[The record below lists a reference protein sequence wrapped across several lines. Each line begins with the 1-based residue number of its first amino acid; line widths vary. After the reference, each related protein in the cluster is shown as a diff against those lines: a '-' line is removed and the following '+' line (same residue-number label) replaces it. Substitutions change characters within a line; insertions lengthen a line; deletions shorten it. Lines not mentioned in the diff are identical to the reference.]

1 MDQTSQNVTSFF
13 WLLLTAF
20 IVTLIARRIKVP
32 YALALVVTGL
42 VIGFSRLLP
51 HVHLEPTLLFT
62 VFLPPLLF
70 ESAINLRIE
79 PLKRDWKPI
88 AIYTLAGTILSTFL
102 VGGLTSVTLRMSLP
116 AALVFGALISTTDP
130 ISVIAIFK
138 RLGAG
143 RRLSLIIEAES
154 LFNNDTAV
162 VLFTVMMAAV
172 TGGKVST
179 FGSIFLFLRLVV
191 GGALLGGALGALA
204 SRIHYELDDHLIEIT
219 LTTVVAFG
227 SYLAAEA
234 LGVSGVM
241 AVVTAGLVIGNYGM
255 PTAMTPGS
263 RLAVTAFWEYAGY
276 VVNSLVFL
284 LIGIEVAYVHWAN
297 QIGLTCLMVVIVLI
311 GRAGIYPL
319 SLLVNRLKG
328 DIPLAWQ
335 HILFWGGLRG
345 ALSMALVL
353 GLSPTFPQREAL
365 IAGTFGV
372 VLFSLLVQGTTV
384 GPLLKRLGLT
394 RSPAENPREQRRLAG
409 EILACE
415 AALFELER
423 FRRIEAHPDWAVV
436 LLIQDYTTRR
446 NALEATLAGL
456 DPEHPVITDLQAHEA
471 RRRALTA
478 EKSALLDAEHNGW
491 LESGDWLE
499 LTRRI
504 DAELVSLTG
513 LRKE

>member
-179 FGSIFLFLRLVV
+179 FGGIF
-191 GGALLGGALGALA
+191 
-204 SRIHYELDDHLIEIT
+204 
-219 LTTVVAFG
+219 
-227 SYLAAEA
+227 
-234 LGVSGVM
+234 
-241 AVVTAGLVIGNYGM
+241 
-255 PTAMTPGS
+255 
-263 RLAVTAFWEYAGY
+263 
-276 VVNSLVFL
+276 
-284 LIGIEVAYVHWAN
+284 
-297 QIGLTCLMVVIVLI
+297 Q
-311 GRAGIYPL
+311 
-319 SLLVNRLKG
+319 
-328 DIPLAWQ
+328 
-335 HILFWGGLRG
+335 
-345 ALSMALVL
+345 
-353 GLSPTFPQREAL
+353 
-365 IAGTFGV
+365 
-372 VLFSLLVQGTTV
+372 
-384 GPLLKRLGLT
+384 
-394 RSPAENPREQRRLAG
+394 
-409 EILACE
+409 
-415 AALFELER
+415 
-423 FRRIEAHPDWAVV
+423 
-436 LLIQDYTTRR
+436 
-446 NALEATLAGL
+446 
-456 DPEHPVITDLQAHEA
+456 
-471 RRRALTA
+471 
-478 EKSALLDAEHNGW
+478 
-491 LESGDWLE
+491 
-499 LTRRI
+499 
-504 DAELVSLTG
+504 
-513 LRKE
+513 